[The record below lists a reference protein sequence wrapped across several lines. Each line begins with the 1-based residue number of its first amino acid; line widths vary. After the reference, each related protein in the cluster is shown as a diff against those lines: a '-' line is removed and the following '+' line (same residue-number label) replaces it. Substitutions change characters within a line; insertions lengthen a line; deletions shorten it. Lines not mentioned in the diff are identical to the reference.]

1 MDVGLHCLGMLHLL
15 FIGNS
20 LVRDSSHIFFLVIV
34 TVDINECAGE
44 NNCSENSNCTNTLGS
59 YQCSCHDGYLDE
71 GNGYTCTGML
81 LFILILYSASVRCC
95 NMSDTVLTV
104 RVVEI
109 TYKNQLHSYV
119 RISIVFSLYRYR

>member
-1 MDVGLHCLGMLHLL
+1 M
-15 FIGNS
+15 
-20 LVRDSSHIFFLVIV
+20 RDSSHIFFLVIV

-81 LFILILYSASVRCC
+81 LFIIRLYSASVRCC
-95 NMSDTVLTV
+95 NNSESCGNYL
-104 RVVEI
+104 
-109 TYKNQLHSYV
+109 
-119 RISIVFSLYRYR
+119 